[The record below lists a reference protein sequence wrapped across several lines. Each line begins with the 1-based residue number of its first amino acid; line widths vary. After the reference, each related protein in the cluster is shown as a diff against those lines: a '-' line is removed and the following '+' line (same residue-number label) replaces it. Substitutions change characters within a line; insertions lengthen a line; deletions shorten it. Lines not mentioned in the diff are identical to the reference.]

1 MLYEFMTARRDEIL
15 GRCLADLRNQYPK
28 YSDDDLVGE
37 LPTFFDQF
45 ISALRCHATVAT
57 AASEIPL
64 SESVAAQHAA
74 LRKNQ
79 GFDQSR
85 LVHDLGLICD
95 KTTEVG
101 SLHGEMF
108 TAREFQI
115 LNRCIDDTLA
125 KAIESFSE
133 QVECERSTE
142 YSERREQLACLVH
155 EIRNALGN
163 AITGFDLI
171 RKGEVAPHGSTA
183 DLVHRALSRI
193 AVLLPDILAETH
205 LGGKPVLKA
214 EQLQLSDFLAQIS
227 SEALPERGIR
237 VQLQVPQDLWI
248 EADARLLSSALTNI
262 IQNAIKFTRDNESII
277 LRARQNENTVCIEIE
292 DRCGGLPKTSAE
304 DLFKPFIQRHSDRRG
319 MGLGL
324 AIARRAVE
332 GHAGR
337 IRIRNLPDLGC
348 VFEIM
353 LPNNTGTNKKGSACR
368 DSAHLDG
375 IVKE

>member
-1 MLYEFMTARRDEIL
+1 VQVVARANR
-15 GRCLADLRNQYPK
+15 
-28 YSDDDLVGE
+28 
-37 LPTFFDQF
+37 
-45 ISALRCHATVAT
+45 SARA
-57 AASEIPL
+57 
-64 SESVAAQHAA
+64 
-74 LRKNQ
+74 R
-79 GFDQSR
+79 QS
-85 LVHDLGLICD
+85 
-95 KTTEVG
+95 
-101 SLHGEMF
+101 
-108 TAREFQI
+108 ARERPGACPI
-115 LNRCIDDTLA
+115 AAAISSRSRTRKPVLPCVITSG
-125 KAIESFSE
+125 KAP
-133 QVECERSTE
+133 
-142 YSERREQLACLVH
+142 
-155 EIRNALGN
+155 LGN

-205 LGGKPVLKA
+205 LGGKLVLKA

-248 EADARLLSSALTNI
+248 EADARLLSSALMNI

-277 LRARQNENTVCIEIE
+277 LRARQDENTVCIEIE
-292 DRCGGLPKTSAE
+292 DRCGGLPETSAE
-304 DLFKPFIQRHSDRRG
+304 DLFKPFLQRHSDRRG

-332 GHAGR
+332 EHAGR

-353 LPNNTGTNKKGSACR
+353 LPHNRGTNKKASACR
-368 DSAHLDG
+368 DFGSH
-375 IVKE
+375 